1 MMRGLHVVSLWLSL
15 VALAAGFRAPS
26 VTGHCGVP
34 ALAACAKESLSR
46 RSLLAVVLAGS
57 RRATGSTAQSPA
69 LACAVEGSG
78 GGDTAAAMAE
88 VDALIAQRAGAS
100 RFTLTPKSAAMEDA
114 IQTLRACNPT
124 DAPGVWDSPE
134 KTRRLADGEWHV
146 LYAPHMFRLQTL
158 LATEFGP
165 RYILESRGGQP
176 NRIVSNVRYESSLF
190 GNGWLNAA
198 GTFDSVSDDTV
209 EIKFER
215 FWWDRGADEP
225 SPDPMK
231 PRSDFVQ
238 ALGHAGFLESFSRFP
253 VKYVDERLCEFV
265 FGLSGTSILAVKVR
279 APED

>member
-1 MMRGLHVVSLWLSL
+1 MMRGLHVGSLWLSL
-15 VALAAGFRAPS
+15 AALAAGFRAPS

-165 RYILESRGGQP
+165 RLITCCLGLLHAPAFAYAASPHAYTSQIQDAVPVTPPLQVYLGVSRRAAESHRVQRALRVQP
-176 NRIVSNVRYESSLF
+176 VWQ
-190 GNGWLNAA
+190 WLAQCCRHLRLGPLSTHGVN
-198 GTFDSVSDDTV
+198 
-209 EIKFER
+209 
-215 FWWDRGADEP
+215 P
-225 SPDPMK
+225 
-231 PRSDFVQ
+231 Q
-238 ALGHAGFLESFSRFP
+238 A
-253 VKYVDERLCEFV
+253 
-265 FGLSGTSILAVKVR
+265 
-279 APED
+279 